1 MEEKLKELE
10 ASNQH
15 LLSEMNNL
23 KKLRENPHLDGQAE
37 HALRNAT
44 DMTLYLTKKLQVLQ

>member
-15 LLSEMNNL
+15 LLSEMSNL

-44 DMTLYLTKKLQVLQ
+44 DMTLYLTKKLQVL